1 MPNLGLLAPVQWGQ
15 PHLSPAPSLG
25 PPTPTTSGREP
36 RATGVLICVP
46 TPALT
51 GALQSRDLGSPQ
63 KWLVLATVLIR
74 GAARLPLHIIG
85 FGGQARGQRP
95 LGLCRDHGLIGEC
108 QPGAELGVQSPGT
121 PHWAHGAL
129 RLPPQL
135 GPRQAAP
142 WPFPAPFLLVL
153 FLFFFFFLLL
163 FFLLFLFLFLFFFFP
178 FPFSFFLDLGV
189 FYFFFLPDCS
199 V

>member
-74 GAARLPLHIIG
+74 GAARLPG
-85 FGGQARGQRP
+85 PRSP
-95 LGLCRDHGLIGEC
+95 CRVQVSVEGVFSWESLLTGPEAPAHLTELFIDSVRVCWAGPVLRMDRDVAKPS
-108 QPGAELGVQSPGT
+108 QPGSSSF
-121 PHWAHGAL
+121 
-129 RLPPQL
+129 PQM
-135 GPRQAAP
+135 Q
-142 WPFPAPFLLVL
+142 
-153 FLFFFFFLLL
+153 
-163 FFLLFLFLFLFFFFP
+163 
-178 FPFSFFLDLGV
+178 
-189 FYFFFLPDCS
+189 
-199 V
+199 